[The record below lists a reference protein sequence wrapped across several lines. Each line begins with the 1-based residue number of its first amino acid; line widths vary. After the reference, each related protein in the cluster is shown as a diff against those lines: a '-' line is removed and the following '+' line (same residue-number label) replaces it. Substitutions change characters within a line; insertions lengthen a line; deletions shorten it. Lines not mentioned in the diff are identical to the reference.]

1 MYTIENNIDNTIII
15 KKSKFITKLFKI
27 NDISDINNIINNLK
41 IEYKDSTHICY
52 AYILNGLEKCVDDG
66 EPSGTAGLPILNVIK
81 KNDLNYILAVVI
93 RYFGGIKLGA
103 GGLVRAYSN
112 CINDTLKLC
121 NIVEL
126 IDGYN
131 ISIIFNY
138 DNIKLIDSIL
148 SDIII
153 LNKDYDEMIK
163 YELNISKEKYESIK
177 NILIEKCNSVV
188 INKQILI
195 AK

>member
-148 SDIII
+148 SDIIF